1 MIVNENNEWESPSDP
16 EYDEYPEEVLSG
28 IENEI
33 QVDVDDNNCFIS
45 YRVLSVNVGKKENG
59 QRPNLF
65 HTRGM
70 IKDVTPAFY
79 NDNFL
84 PT

>member
-59 QRPNLF
+59 Q
-65 HTRGM
+65 
-70 IKDVTPAFY
+70 
-79 NDNFL
+79 
-84 PT
+84 